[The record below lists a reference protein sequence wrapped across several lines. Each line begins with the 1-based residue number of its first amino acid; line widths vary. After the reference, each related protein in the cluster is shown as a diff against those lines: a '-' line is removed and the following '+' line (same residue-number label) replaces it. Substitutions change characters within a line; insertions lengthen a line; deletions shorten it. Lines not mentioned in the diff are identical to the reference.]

1 MLPLPCA
8 RLFADAGFSAL
19 LSEAAA
25 DGAGA
30 GFVASLVEW
39 CELDSCSFALR
50 SNAGTVDER
59 TGGELGGELR
69 LFPGFE
75 TSAAS
80 FARPVGG
87 CDDCLAFDSDA
98 APEPLGPLVPAAFPE
113 CWAPLDEAFGALGCA
128 LLVG

>member
-1 MLPLPCA
+1 M
-8 RLFADAGFSAL
+8 
-19 LSEAAA
+19 
-25 DGAGA
+25 
-30 GFVASLVEW
+30 
-39 CELDSCSFALR
+39 R

-59 TGGELGGELR
+59 TGGELGGEPR
-69 LFPGFE
+69 LLPGFE

-80 FARPVGG
+80 FARPVGA

-98 APEPLGPLVPAAFPE
+98 LGPPVPAAFPE